1 MARGSYEMEQAL
13 EELTRW
19 RLQIEDDMQRLQQ
32 SHELVAIQYQE
43 RFSIQAQLSQLGQ
56 LGPTEVARLQ
66 QRLADVEASLLHGLP
81 SLLQLRMAVLEKLQ
95 VTCQLT
101 RRTLNCLLDD
111 ELASW
116 QRRQQLAGNGGP
128 HEGSLD
134 MLQTWFSSLAEIL
147 VQLGQQARRL
157 EIFEQQMPGGV
168 PCQEGVRGL
177 IAVLRELL
185 NTLLSRSHIKHID
198 TVGTQYQSVWGYCTT
213 PIDHE
218 RPRPLKAFAAEP
230 LGMQSSRPTFPKQQ
244 KHIQMITDMFMSND
258 NGDTCASCSAG
269 YYVVMLESVPHR
281 SLVIERQPPQVLK
294 TQTRFCTSLRLLLG
308 NQLGTSLA
316 QPQVRASIISE
327 WQARAILNGQL
338 GPNESIGEIANSC
351 ASMERQQT
359 NNTLLTNF
367 KNMSL
372 RKIRRSDRRGVES
385 VTEEKFALLFQTQLN
400 LEGEAP
406 IAVRALSLPV
416 AVTVHGSQENNA
428 TATILWDNAFAE
440 PGRLPFQVPEKVA
453 WWELASV
460 LSTKFQAEM
469 QSLVGLS
476 ESSLAYLARKAFSHV
491 RPPTSGDYN
500 NSSISWAQFNR
511 ENLPGRNFT
520 FWQWFDGVIE
530 LTKKHLK
537 VHWNDGAILGFIGK
551 REAQDLL
558 LGQPSGSFL
567 LRFSDSEIGGI
578 TFAWVAEVPGRNGE
592 RAVWNVQPFTS
603 KDLTILSLP
612 DRLRD
617 FENLK
622 LLYPAQKKAEVFG
635 AYYSP
640 PPATLS
646 NGYVRAMIRAVV
658 SGLVNPSPPLE
669 LPDPIRP

>member
-1 MARGSYEMEQAL
+1 MAPGSYEMEQAL

-66 QRLADVEASLLHGLP
+66 QRLADIEASLLHGLP

-101 RRTLNCLLDD
+101 RRTLNSLLDD

-134 MLQTWFSSLAEIL
+134 MLQTWFSSLADIL
-147 VQLGQQARRL
+147 VQFGQQARRL

-185 NTLLSRSHIKHID
+185 NTLLSRS
-198 TVGTQYQSVWGYCTT
+198 
-213 PIDHE
+213 
-218 RPRPLKAFAAEP
+218 
-230 LGMQSSRPTFPKQQ
+230 
-244 KHIQMITDMFMSND
+244 
-258 NGDTCASCSAG
+258 
-269 YYVVMLESVPHR
+269 
-281 SLVIERQPPQVLK
+281 LVIEKQPPQVLK
-294 TQTRFCTSLRLLLG
+294 TQTRFYTCLRLLLG
-308 NQLGTSLA
+308 NQLGTTLA

-327 WQARAILNGQL
+327 WQARALLNGQL

-359 NNTLLTNF
+359 NNVLLTNF

-406 IAVRALSLPV
+406 ISVRALSLPV
-416 AVTVHGSQENNA
+416 VVTVHGSQENNA

-460 LSTKFQAEM
+460 LSTKFQAEI

-567 LRFSDSEIGGI
+567 LRFSDSEIGGL

-603 KDLTILSLP
+603 KDLNILSLP

-622 LLYPAQKKAEVFG
+622 LLYPSQTKAEVFG

-640 PPATLS
+640 PPATIS

-658 SGLVNPSPPLE
+658 TGLVNTAPPLE
-669 LPDPIRP
+669 LPDPIRPQQ